1 MEVIRG
7 SAALSPFRI
16 AKLLARLR
24 EVEPAAAGVEAT
36 FVHLVDLERELTADE
51 RSRLEALLTYGP
63 RDAGVG
69 DADASGAMAAV
80 AVGGAGAAAAAPVW
94 VVPRPGTISPWAS
107 KATDIAQVC
116 GLGAVRRIE
125 RGIEYRLHGVG
136 GRVAPAVAALLH
148 DRMTEAVLG
157 SPDEAQAL
165 FARETARP
173 LRRISLAAGREALL
187 RADAEL
193 GLALSADEIDYLLA
207 AYGELGRD
215 PTDVELMMFAQ
226 ANSEH
231 CRHKIFN
238 ADWIVD
244 GERQPK
250 SLFAMIRNTHARAP
264 QGVLSAYRD
273 NAAVIEGSLGER
285 WFPDPATGVY
295 GAHAEAIDILMKVET
310 HNHPTAIS
318 PFPGASTGSG
328 GEIRDEGATGIGA
341 KPKAGLV
348 GFSVS
353 HLRIPDFPQ
362 PWEAAP
368 GVADLGKPGR
378 IASALDIMLE
388 GPIGAAAFNNEFGR
402 PSICGYF
409 RTLEVH
415 APSDPPGRA
424 RGYHKPIMI
433 AGGMGN
439 VRRDHVEKRDCP
451 PGAKVV
457 VLGGPSML
465 IGLGG
470 GAASSVGAGTSS
482 ADLDFASVQRGN
494 PEMQRRAQEVIDR
507 CWAQGDANPILLI
520 HDVGAGGLSNA
531 VPEAVAH
538 SGRGA
543 VIDLR
548 AILNDEPGMSP
559 MELWC
564 NESQERYVLVVAA
577 EAIDGFAALCA
588 RERCPFAVIGTL
600 TDDGRLLVRDALLGD
615 TPVDMPIE
623 VLLGKAPRMTR
634 DVQRLEPAGQAFDTA
649 GLEPREALR
658 RVLRF
663 PAVADK
669 TFLISIGDRTV
680 GGMISRDQMVGPW
693 QVPVA
698 DCGVTTADYFGHAGE
713 AMAMGE
719 RTPVALLDSPA
730 AARLA
735 VAEAVTNIL
744 AADVRALADVR
755 LSANWM
761 AACGEPGEDAALFA
775 AVKAVGEE
783 LCPAL
788 GIAIPVGKDSLSM
801 RTAWREGDAAD
812 GAPKSVVAPVSL
824 IVSAFAPVGDV
835 RRSWTPQLR
844 TDQGD
849 TVLVLVDLAR
859 GRDRLGGSVLAQTSG
874 LIGGAPAAPP
884 PDLDEPQL
892 LKGLA
897 AALAQLREEGRVL
910 AYHDRSDGG
919 LAVTVLEM
927 GFAGHCGLEVNLMGA
942 QGDGLA
948 ALFAEEPG
956 VVLQVRAVDA
966 PHVLGVLD
974 AHGVQRCSAVIGR
987 PLIGSDRIRL
997 NAGSTRIDESWE
1009 ALKREWSETSFR
1021 MRALRDDP
1029 RCAREEFAAATALDS
1044 PPLTVDLVFDPQQ
1057 DVAAPY
1063 IARGARPRIAVLR
1076 EQGVNSQSEMAA
1088 VFHRAGFE
1096 AYDLHMTD
1104 LIEGR
1109 ATLAGF
1115 HGLVACGG
1123 FSYGDVLGAGEGWAK
1138 SILFNPRLRE
1148 MFAAHFARSD
1158 AFALGVCNGC
1168 QMMAQLAPIIPGAA
1182 HWPRFVRNRVEQF
1195 EGRLSLVEVLPS
1207 PSVLLAGMAG
1217 SVLPIVVS
1225 HGEGR
1230 AEFRDAA
1237 QQSACEASATVGLR
1251 YVERKGVVATRY
1263 PANPNGSPDGLA
1275 ALCNLDGRV
1284 TIAMPHPER
1293 VYRNAQLSWR
1303 PDPAPAAR
1311 TPASA
1316 ATGDD
1321 SGWMRMFRNARVWL
1335 G

>member
-1 MEVIRG
+1 MVVRG
-7 SAALSPFRI
+7 APALSDFRI
-16 AKLLARLR
+16 QKLLDRLR
-24 EVEPAAAGVEAT
+24 ERNPGVRAVEAE
-36 FVHLVDLERELTADE
+36 FVHFVDASRELDTHE
-51 RSRLEALLTYGP
+51 RQVLDALLRYGSRP
-63 RDAGVG
+63 SDEVPPL
-69 DADASGAMAAV
+69 
-80 AVGGAGAAAAAPVW
+80 AGADVLTLW
-94 VVPRPGTISPWAS
+94 VIPRPGTISPWAS
-107 KATDIAQVC
+107 KATDIARVS
-116 GLGAVRRIE
+116 GLASIRRIE
-125 RGIEYRLHGVG
+125 RGIEYRIALDG
-136 GRVAPAVAALLH
+136 APAAETTATLIPLLH
-148 DRMTEAVLG
+148 DRMTEAVITDL
-157 SPDEAQAL
+157 DAALQL
-165 FARETARP
+165 FASAQPRA
-173 LRRISLAAGREALL
+173 LRRISLQRGRIALEEAN
-187 RADAEL
+187 DVL

-207 AYGELGRD
+207 AFSELGRD
-215 PTDVELMMFAQ
+215 PSDVELMMFAQ

-238 ADWIVD
+238 AEWIID
-244 GERQPK
+244 GAPQKK

-273 NAAVIEGSLGER
+273 NAAVIEGVAQGQR
-285 WFPDPATGVY
+285 WFPDPASGIY
-295 GAHAEAIDILMKVET
+295 AANIEPIDILMKVET

-318 PFPGASTGSG
+318 PFAGASTGSG

-353 HLRIPDFPQ
+353 HLRIPGFEQ
-362 PWEAAP
+362 PWESLP
-368 GVADLGKPGR
+368 GKPALGKPER

-402 PSICGYF
+402 PCIAGYF
-409 RTLEVH
+409 RTLEIH
-415 APSDPPGRA
+415 APGDALNRH

-433 AGGMGN
+433 AGGLGN
-439 VRRDHVEKRDCP
+439 VRRSHIEKRDCP
-451 PGAKVV
+451 PGAKIV

-470 GAASSVGAGTSS
+470 GAASSVGAGVST

-507 CWAQGDANPILLI
+507 CWARGERNPILLI

-543 VIDLR
+543 VVELR
-548 AILNDEPGMSP
+548 DIPNDEPGMSP

-577 EAIDGFAALCA
+577 EAIEEFAALCA
-588 RERCPFAVIGTL
+588 RERCPHAVIGTL
-600 TDDGRLLVRDALLGD
+600 TDDGRLIVRDALLGE

-623 VLLGKAPRMTR
+623 VLLGKTPKMLREVSTR
-634 DVQRLEPAGQAFDTA
+634 RAS
-649 GLEPREALR
+649 GLEFGVTTIDPREALR

-669 TFLISIGDRTV
+669 TFLVTIGDRTV

-698 DCGVTTADYFGHAGE
+698 DCGVTTADYFGYAGE

-735 VAEAVTNIL
+735 VGEAITNIL
-744 AADVRALADVR
+744 AADVRKLADIR

-761 AACGEPGEDAALFA
+761 AACGEPGEDAALFV
-775 AVKAVGEE
+775 AVHAVGEE

-801 RTAWREGDAAD
+801 RTAWRDED
-812 GAPKSVVAPVSL
+812 GEAKSMVAPVSL
-824 IVSAFAPVGDV
+824 IVSAFAPVSDV
-835 RRSWTPQLR
+835 RRCWTPQLR
-844 TDQGD
+844 TDRGY
-849 TVLVLVDLAR
+849 TSLILIDLGE
-859 GRDRLGGSVLAQTSG
+859 GRNRLGGSVLTQVY
-874 LIGGAPAAPP
+874 GALGTEPAN
-884 PDLDEPQL
+884 LDDAAL

-897 AALAQLREEGRVL
+897 AALAELRVLDAVL

-919 LAVTVLEM
+919 LAVTLAEM
-927 GFAGHCGLEVNLMGA
+927 AFAGHCGIDVNIGLKDERELGNKA
-942 QGDGLA
+942 SALA
-948 ALFAEEPG
+948 ALFAEELG
-956 VVLQVRAVDA
+956 VVLQVHVENCAD
-966 PHVLGVLD
+966 VLGVLFK
-974 AHGVQRCSAVIGR
+974 HGVGHCSAVIGR
-987 PLIGSDRIRL
+987 VEPKSDRIRIT
-997 NAGSTRIDESWE
+997 AGKFVVDESWE
-1009 ALKREWSETSFR
+1009 TLKHEWSATSFR

-1029 RCAREEFAAATALDS
+1029 QCAEEEYAAATSLATQ
-1044 PPLTVDLVFDPQQ
+1044 PLQSVLSFDADE
-1057 DVAAPY
+1057 DVTAPFVN
-1063 IARGARPRIAVLR
+1063 RGARPRLAVLR
-1076 EQGVNSQSEMAA
+1076 EQGVNSQAEMAA
-1088 VFHRAGFE
+1088 VFDRAGFE
-1096 AYDLHMTD
+1096 THDVHMTD

-1109 ATLAGF
+1109 QRLESF
-1115 HGLVACGG
+1115 RGLVACGG

-1138 SILFNPRLRE
+1138 SILFNPALRDA
-1148 MFAAHFARSD
+1148 FSQFFARRD
-1158 AFALGVCNGC
+1158 TFALGICNGC

-1195 EGRLSLVEVLPS
+1195 EGRATLVEVMQS
-1207 PSVLLAGMAG
+1207 PSIFLSGMAG
-1217 SVLPIVVS
+1217 SVLPIAVS

-1230 AEFRDAA
+1230 AEFVGAA
-1237 QQSACEASATVGLR
+1237 QAAACEGSGTIGLR
-1251 YVERKGVVATRY
+1251 YVTRAGEIARHY
-1263 PANPNGSPDGLA
+1263 PANPNGSPNGLA

-1284 TIAMPHPER
+1284 TLAMPHPER
-1293 VYRNAQLSWR
+1293 VFRSVQLSWR
-1303 PDPAPAAR
+1303 P
-1311 TPASA
+1311 S
-1316 ATGDD
+1316 GSGEY
-1321 SGWMRMFRNARVWL
+1321 SGWMRFFRNARVWL